1 MSRMNCFH
9 TPAIFR
15 FLMLNVACALSFSF
29 FGLAARAQTFKT
41 LYTFTGVPDGMYPTG
56 TLVRDNAGNLYG
68 TTQGG
73 GNSSCFIEFIYG
85 CGTVFK
91 LSPKGTETIL
101 HTFINTPDGG
111 GPVAGMVLDTSG
123 NLYGTTNY
131 GGTGQAGTIFKID
144 SSGNYSVLY
153 NFQSNG
159 TQGQYP
165 IGPLI
170 LDASGNLYGTTS
182 GIGGSGCGCGNV
194 FKLDP
199 AGNLTVLYTMT
210 GFYDDGSQPL
220 GQLFRDAAGNLYG
233 TDSAGGDGF
242 GTVFKISSSGT
253 EQVIYSFKNL
263 SDGANP
269 WAGLLV
275 DTQKK
280 TAIGTTYSGGKN
292 KAGTVYRV
300 NVSGAVTPLYSFS
313 GGSDGGTPA
322 YGTLVEDSAGNLYG
336 TASQGGAQDD
346 NCQNASCGVV
356 FELSP
361 NGSGGYIENV
371 IHSFTGGSDGS
382 NPIGGLIMD
391 GAGNLYGTAA
401 SGGPADS
408 GTVFEITP

>member
-1 MSRMNCFH
+1 MNRKIIITFILMFAISWALSH
-9 TPAIFR
+9 TP
-15 FLMLNVACALSFSF
+15 V
-29 FGLAARAQTFKT
+29 RAQTFKT
-41 LYTFTGVPDGMYPTG
+41 LYTFTGVPDGSYPTG
-56 TLVRDNAGNLYG
+56 TLVRDNSGNLYG

-73 GNSSCFIEFIYG
+73 GNSSCVVEFIYG
-85 CGTVFK
+85 CGTVFRISSSGK
-91 LSPKGTETIL
+91 ETIL
-101 HTFINTPDGG
+101 HTFTNTPDGG
-111 GPVAGMVLDTSG
+111 GPVAGMILDTSG

-144 SSGNYSVLY
+144 SSGSYSVLY

-194 FKLDP
+194 FKLDT

-220 GQLFRDAAGNLYG
+220 GQVFRDSVGNIYG
-233 TDSAGGDGF
+233 TDSVGGDGF
-242 GTVFKISSSGT
+242 GTVFKINSSGT

-263 SDGANP
+263 SDGENP

-292 KAGTVYRV
+292 KAGTVYHV
-300 NVSGAVTPLYSFS
+300 TANGVVTPLYSFS
-313 GGSDGGTPA
+313 GGSDGGNPA
-322 YGTLVEDSAGNLYG
+322 YGTLIQDGAGNLYG
-336 TASQGGAQDD
+336 ATSQGGIQNN
-346 NCQNASCGVV
+346 NCPESSCGVV

-361 NGSGGYIENV
+361 NGSGGYVEKIL
-371 IHSFTGGSDGS
+371 HSFTGGSGGS

-391 GAGNLYGTAA
+391 EAGNLYGTAA
-401 SGGPADS
+401 SGGPYGS
-408 GTVFEITP
+408 GTVFEISR